1 MNTMPGLASKPAAIS
16 IDLDE
21 NGEIVGLY

>member
-1 MNTMPGLASKPAAIS
+1 MPGLSANPAAAR

-21 NGEIVGLY
+21 NGEIVGLS

>member
-1 MNTMPGLASKPAAIS
+1 MPGLSSKPAAIS
-16 IDLDE
+16 INLDE